1 MRWHSHPEVMINLL
15 DKANLAVGPVGQ
27 KAVGPVGQKAVG
39 LVGRK
44 AVGRRAG
51 GLVTRRNKWWNT
63 P

>member
-1 MRWHSHPEVMINLL
+1 MINLL

-44 AVGRRAG
+44 AVGRKAG

>member
-1 MRWHSHPEVMINLL
+1 MINLL
-15 DKANLAVGPVGQ
+15 DKANL
-27 KAVGPVGQKAVG
+27 AVGPVGQKAVG